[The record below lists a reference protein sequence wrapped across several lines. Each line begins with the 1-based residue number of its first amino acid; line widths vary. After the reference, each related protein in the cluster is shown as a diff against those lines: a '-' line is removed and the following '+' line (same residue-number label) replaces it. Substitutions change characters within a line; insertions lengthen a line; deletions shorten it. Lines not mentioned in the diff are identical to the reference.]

1 MGDNSLY
8 HVLAL
13 ISKNHKY
20 NKMKSSFIYL
30 LFLYIIFIL
39 WGCGEKEKTGNL
51 GETELYFDE
60 RLSSISADGDSA
72 FWIAAKPV
80 IYGI

>member
-30 LFLYIIFIL
+30 LFLYIIFFGGVVRKKRQGIWEKQNCISTNVFLLYQPMVIL
-39 WGCGEKEKTGNL
+39 
-51 GETELYFDE
+51 
-60 RLSSISADGDSA
+60 LSG
-72 FWIAAKPV
+72 
-80 IYGI
+80 

>member
-30 LFLYIIFIL
+30 LFL
-39 WGCGEKEKTGNL
+39 EESHN
-51 GETELYFDE
+51 D
-60 RLSSISADGDSA
+60 DSA
-72 FWIAAKPV
+72 ESVPCVAL
-80 IYGI
+80 

>member
-30 LFLYIIFIL
+30 LFLEESHNPLRIKSL
-39 WGCGEKEKTGNL
+39 CGKFKNEVMSWQL
-51 GETELYFDE
+51 F
-60 RLSSISADGDSA
+60 
-72 FWIAAKPV
+72 
-80 IYGI
+80 

>member
-39 WGCGEKEKTGNL
+39 LGCGEKRKRQGIWEKQNCISTNVFL
-51 GETELYFDE
+51 LYQPMVIL
-60 RLSSISADGDSA
+60 LSG
-72 FWIAAKPV
+72 
-80 IYGI
+80 

>member
-39 WGCGEKEKTGNL
+39 WGCGEKEKQGIWEKQNCISTNVFL
-51 GETELYFDE
+51 LYQPMVTL
-60 RLSSISADGDSA
+60 LSG
-72 FWIAAKPV
+72 
-80 IYGI
+80 

>member
-51 GETELYFDE
+51 GETD
-60 RLSSISADGDSA
+60 
-72 FWIAAKPV
+72 
-80 IYGI
+80 

>member
-30 LFLYIIFIL
+30 LFLYIILFFGGVVRKKRQGIWEKQNCISTNVFLLYQPMVIL
-39 WGCGEKEKTGNL
+39 
-51 GETELYFDE
+51 
-60 RLSSISADGDSA
+60 LSG
-72 FWIAAKPV
+72 
-80 IYGI
+80 